1 MLLFKAF
8 QRQFNIKKTSLP
20 TSLFFNFINAKT
32 APKTDREEKKSQTHD
47 FAYSFDAQII
57 EPYFRAERQK
67 RERKTAPPSALFCP
81 SIFI

>member
-1 MLLFKAF
+1 MILLEAF
-8 QRQFNIKKTSLP
+8 WAQFNIKKSSLS
-20 TSLFFNFINAKT
+20 TFQNFNFINVKT

-47 FAYSFDAQII
+47 FAYPFDAQII